1 MACTR
6 CGGLLVTDVFAD
18 LWEISGPMEFE
29 GLRCL
34 NCGSIEDEV
43 IRANRFQFLQ
53 PRHFQPSGLA
63 GEGRPLGLNHG
74 EPDEGLF
81 GS

>member
-1 MACTR
+1 MTCTR
-6 CGGLLVTDVFAD
+6 CGGLLVADVFAD
-18 LWEISGPMEFE
+18 LWEVTGPMEFE

-43 IRANRFQFLQ
+43 IRANRFQL
-53 PRHFQPSGLA
+53 PHRFQPSGLA
-63 GEGRPLGLNHG
+63 GQERILNLNQG

-81 GS
+81 CS

>member
-1 MACTR
+1 MTCLR

-18 LWEISGPMEFE
+18 LWEIGGPMEFE

-43 IRANRFQFLQ
+43 ILANRFQLPQ
-53 PRHFQPSGLA
+53 PHRFQPSGLA
-63 GEGRPLGLNHG
+63 GEGRPLGLNQG